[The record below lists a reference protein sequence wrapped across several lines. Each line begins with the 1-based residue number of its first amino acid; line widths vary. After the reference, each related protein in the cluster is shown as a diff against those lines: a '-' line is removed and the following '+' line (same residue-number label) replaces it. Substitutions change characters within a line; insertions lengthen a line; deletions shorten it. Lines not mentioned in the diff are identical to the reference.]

1 MTKLEVKHQC
11 FFFSKSTVP
20 TVKGIIVHFHDTTVR
35 RQGEI
40 IPIHDDRIIR
50 LTTRQLTTFRRQNIA
65 LNMWKIVNK
74 SA

>member
-1 MTKLEVKHQC
+1 M
-11 FFFSKSTVP
+11 
-20 TVKGIIVHFHDTTVR
+20 TTVR

-65 LNMWKIVNK
+65 LNMWKIVKK